1 MVGFLLAIGPL
12 LLVLLGITIFRQS
25 GLRMAFVGLLAA
37 LLVAVLYSRTPLE
50 VALAASAI
58 GFLKSFGISV
68 SVVATMYM
76 IYLMG
81 ATGALKVISDRIQRV
96 VSGAENQ
103 ALYIGV
109 GFGSFLTS
117 LGVVTPSLFPPLLV
131 VMGFTPFCAV
141 AIAVLGYNAST
152 SFALLSIPVT
162 LPAEV
167 FGFSAW
173 TFAYKIALFLPVISV
188 GLAFALL
195 WFIGGRAAMRR
206 GWVGAV
212 IIGLALAV
220 ACLCFTAINEWR
232 QVEIIPVRVVG
243 AFAGLLAMAALQLYD
258 RWQRRP
264 DAHAAAR
271 QNETPLPVSNSPAGP
286 SFTRALSPWIILTFL
301 AIVISVPKINN
312 WLAALPGRLEVIRF
326 YSNQFVDLNVL
337 AAIYTAIVASIFLSL
352 PFLRPSMAQLGQ
364 ATRTWLAR
372 AGGPFLAYA
381 VYFCI
386 AYVMQF
392 SAMEAVQG
400 ELVRSAHYG
409 TLNMNVIV
417 GSTLAQVFG
426 AAYVLVGAWL
436 GLFGAVVGG
445 SEASSNVMFYPIQKQ
460 AAGDL
465 GLTDS
470 AFMTLYGAHAVAG
483 GVASAVTPAKV
494 NNAVATIQA
503 GTEIESAVMRKL
515 LAVAVILTLATGLL
529 TGLYIRLGW

>member
-1 MVGFLLAIGPL
+1 MIAFLLAIGPL
-12 LLVLLGITIFRQS
+12 LLILAGITVFRQS
-25 GLRMAFVGLLAA
+25 GLRMAFVGWVAA
-37 LLVAVLYSRTPLE
+37 VLVAVLYSHTSLE
-50 VALAASAI
+50 VALVASVI
-58 GFLKSFGISV
+58 GFLKSFGIAV

-76 IYLMG
+76 IFLMS
-81 ATGALKVISDRIQRV
+81 ATGALEVVSDRIKRAV
-96 VSGAENQ
+96 TGAENQ
-103 ALYIGV
+103 ALYVGV

-167 FGFSAW
+167 FGFSAA
-173 TFAYKIALFLPVISV
+173 TLAFKISLFLPIISV

-206 GWVGAV
+206 GWVPAV
-212 IIGLALAV
+212 IIGLVLALA
-220 ACLCFTAINEWR
+220 CLLFTGVNEWR
-232 QVEIIPVRVVG
+232 GAEVIPVRVVG
-243 AFAGLLAMAALQLYD
+243 AFAGLVAMAVLQLYD
-258 RWQRRP
+258 RWQRKVRSEASLP
-264 DAHAAAR
+264 MASGTAPAQLSFAR
-271 QNETPLPVSNSPAGP
+271 AV
-286 SFTRALSPWIILTFL
+286 SPWVILTVL
-301 AIVISVPKINN
+301 AIAISVPAVNR
-312 WLAALPGRLEVIRF
+312 WLAALPGPIEAIRF
-326 YSNQFVDLNVL
+326 YSNQTVDLNVL
-337 AAIYTAIVASIFLSL
+337 AAIYTAIFASILLCL
-352 PFLRPSMAQLGQ
+352 PFLRPNRAQLAQ
-364 ATRTWLAR
+364 ASRTWLAR

-392 SAMEAVQG
+392 SAMEVVDGA
-400 ELVRSAHYG
+400 LVKSAQYD

-417 GSTLAQVFG
+417 GSTLAALFG
-426 AAYVLVGAWL
+426 TAYVLVGAWL

-445 SEASSNVMFYPIQKQ
+445 SEASSNVMFYPIQRQ
-460 AAGDL
+460 AASAL
-465 GLTDS
+465 GLGDP

-494 NNAVATIQA
+494 NNAVATIAA

-515 LAVAVILTLATGLL
+515 LVVAVLLTLATGLL
-529 TGLYIRLGW
+529 TALYIGLGW